1 MNESPVTAAA
11 THRLPLV
18 SIVLPAFNEEAI
30 LADNLAELQ
39 KYLQTLESRYQFE
52 ILIVNDG
59 SVDATAAIADEMAAR
74 YANVRTL
81 HHPRNFGLGQA
92 FTTAFRQ
99 SRGDYVVTMDID
111 LSYSPEHIAELLA
124 AITKSHAK
132 LVLASPYMKGGRIS
146 SVPWLRKTLS
156 IWANRFLSLFAHGNL
171 STLTCMVRAYDGPYI
186 RALIHRSTGMDI
198 MPETVYKS
206 MILRAGITQ
215 IPAHLDWSRQV
226 AVGVKRRSSMRIL
239 RQIFATLISGF
250 VFRPFMFFILPGLV
264 LLTFSLWVNFWMV
277 MHFFEAFA
285 DLAGTDSPDRVSAA
299 VAMAYQQY
307 PHTFIVGLLSL
318 ALSVQLVSLG
328 ILALQSKNYF
338 EELFFAISRLNRP
351 VDVAVKPKEK
361 GHVDP

>member
-1 MNESPVTAAA
+1 MTPNSQPASQP
-11 THRLPLV
+11 LPLV
-18 SIVLPAFNEEAI
+18 TVVLPAFNEAAI
-30 LADNLAELQ
+30 LEDNLQVLQ
-39 KYLQTLESRYQFE
+39 EYLATLTTRYRFE
-52 ILIVNDG
+52 VLIVNDG
-59 SVDATAAIADEMAAR
+59 SRDGTAEIADRMAER
-74 YANVRTL
+74 YANVRAL
-81 HHPRNFGLGQA
+81 HHPTNFGLGQA
-92 FTTAFRQ
+92 FNTAFQQ
-99 SRGDYVVTMDID
+99 SRGDYVITMDID
-111 LSYSPEHIAELLA
+111 LSYSPDHVGALLDE
-124 AITKSHAK
+124 ITATHAK

-171 STLTCMVRAYDGPYI
+171 STLTCMVRAYDGPYV
-186 RALIHRSTGMDI
+186 RSLIHRSTGMDI

-206 MILRAGITQ
+206 MIMRASIKQ

-285 DLAGTDSPDRVSAA
+285 DLAGTDAPDRVSAA
-299 VAMAYQQY
+299 VAIAYQQY

-338 EELFFAISRLNRP
+338 EELFFAVSRLQRP
-351 VDVAVKPKEK
+351 VDVTVKPKDK